1 DGLSHGSRV
10 QIDASASDYI
20 DPDVLSLIRDFQNNV
35 APDRKILINLKGFS
49 RFPAFEDVMQFPDYS
64 TSETQLQLTQEEVLE
79 VLAEGNQRFVE
90 DRRLNRDLIRQ
101 VRSTADGQSPVAAIL
116 SCIDS
121 RVPAEIV
128 FDLGVGDIFS
138 LRVAGNVVGTKSLG
152 SLEYAV
158 KVAGV
163 KVVLVLGHT
172 RCGAVTASAE
182 FVAAEKTVSEETGCQ
197 NLQAIVN
204 EIKPCVDSELAS
216 DRSRFF
222 DQTGEVVSIEEPL
235 VDEIAERNVI
245 RSVQEIVRRS
255 DAIAQS
261 VRDGEIVIRGA
272 IYDVKTGRVEFL
284 GDGSSSES

>member
-1 DGLSHGSRV
+1 SNLRRPVRRVLDLHLAGNLTQVDLGSQVSFLNRAAIENVLDGLSHGSRV

-197 NLQAIVN
+197 NLQR
-204 EIKPCVDSELAS
+204 LLM
-216 DRSRFF
+216 RSSR
-222 DQTGEVVSIEEPL
+222 VSI
-235 VDEIAERNVI
+235 RNWQAIDQDFLI
-245 RSVQEIVRRS
+245 RPGKSF
-255 DAIAQS
+255 QS
-261 VRDGEIVIRGA
+261 RNHWLT
-272 IYDVKTGRVEFL
+272 K
-284 GDGSSSES
+284 